1 MMREE
6 FDAFAKEF
14 TACIPDAD
22 EYRQIEF
29 VYTWYPV
36 DISKEDI
43 ARIWAIGGRAIIKDM
58 MKRSI
63 RSSECQEVIDDCR
76 EKIRKAEI
84 DLKCLKGG
92 EDVKESDY

>member
-36 DISKEDI
+36 DIS
-43 ARIWAIGGRAIIKDM
+43 KDM